1 MLNNKQQANTANI
14 KVTNNTHVK
23 HARFITA
30 MQAAAQNKAN
40 AHLYTAQQHAQAQA
54 LAQALQAQYFT
65 KNVYTNARKTHL
77 SVTVSN
83 TTSLCTNLLVIAKK
97 FNAQIVVSKVAITL
111 RLQ

>member
-1 MLNNKQQANTANI
+1 MLNTTQTAQV

-30 MQAAAQNKAN
+30 IQAAAQNKAN
-40 AHLYTAQQHAQAQA
+40 AHLYTQAQHATAQA

-65 KNVYTNARKTHL
+65 KKVYINARKKHL

-83 TTSLCTNLLVIAKK
+83 ATNLCTNLLVIAKK
-97 FNAQIVVSKVAITL
+97 FNASIAVSNVAITL
-111 RLQ
+111 RLL